1 MRRPR
6 LTLPAPAAELWRRIA
21 PAVREEIATIGGGA
35 PHYTIG
41 GGSVLA
47 ARWGH
52 RHSYAV
58 DLIVDPKAAL
68 GMLAEGNNPA
78 SRFEAKMRAL
88 GGRPAFDSDLRL
100 WRIPFEDGRRKLDLW
115 ATRPLLGAGEHVATI
130 EERTERVLSSA
141 QILRGKLERSQDHL
155 ARDVFDLA
163 KAAEKEPDALEAAI
177 NAISRELADSIAQSF
192 HWAGPAIAN
201 DAEEALSGVP
211 AAERIEPRQL
221 GNRGAQAISGA
232 LYAMCRIET
241 RDGAIEVTTGTTARE
256 KRTTRIEAGEA
267 ETDFEARG
275 LTAYLEG
282 RGPGAAALLDY
293 ARTACARYR
302 ERLLFEADAH
312 GVTAWRTATAGMNL
326 LVGNAA
332 DAHEERRTGAPA
344 QRNRGGGHER

>member
-1 MRRPR
+1 MRHPR

-21 PAVREEIATIGGGA
+21 PAVREEIAAISDGA

-52 RHSYAV
+52 RHSYDV
-58 DLIVDPKAAL
+58 DLMVDPKAVL
-68 GMLAEGNNPA
+68 GMLAEANNPA
-78 SRFEAKMRAL
+78 SRFEARMRAL

-163 KAAEKEPDALEAAI
+163 KAAEKEPEALEAAV

-201 DAEEALSGVP
+201 ASFIGGFTLTRPDGRFRVSGIVPNERFVIHAEH
-211 AAERIEPRQL
+211 
-221 GNRGAQAISGA
+221 
-232 LYAMCRIET
+232 
-241 RDGAIEVTTGTTARE
+241 DG
-256 KRTTRIEAGEA
+256 
-267 ETDFEARG
+267 
-275 LTAYLEG
+275 
-282 RGPGAAALLDY
+282 
-293 ARTACARYR
+293 
-302 ERLLFEADAH
+302 
-312 GVTAWRTATAGMNL
+312 
-326 LVGNAA
+326 
-332 DAHEERRTGAPA
+332 RRTGSVRLQATPGVPIEGVTL
-344 QRNRGGGHER
+344 RFD